1 MHSAP
6 PLTRP
11 QVEEAS
17 GVKETDCDDGL
28 GARGE
33 EGAGKRRERLVLLA
47 AGSCGRGCRGLRRL
61 AGRAGAED
69 VPPCSRQALREALHG
84 AGLTASGSFAA
95 RSRIGMV

>member
-33 EGAGKRRERLVLLA
+33 EGAEKRRERSVLLA
-47 AGSCGRGCRGLRRL
+47 AAELRRL